1 MKWKVFVTRNI
12 PSSGLDLLRNAGM
25 QVDIYPHDQPV
36 PEGVLLEKIVDC
48 DALLCLLTDSISRR
62 IIKAGQE
69 LKIIAN
75 YAVGYNNI
83 DLLTAAQRG
92 IVVTNTPDVLTE
104 TTADL
109 AFALILACA
118 RRVTE
123 GDQMVRSGNF
133 TGWSPLMLLGAEV
146 YGQTLGIIGAGRIGT
161 AVARRAHGFGMNIL
175 YADTE
180 PNRLI
185 EKDYVAMKSDM
196 GNLIRNS
203 DFISLHVPLMD
214 TTHHLIDEKR
224 FQQMKSSAF
233 LINTSRGAVIDE
245 QALVR
250 ALHDR
255 TIAGAG
261 LGVYEREPLLAKGLV
276 SFKNV
281 VLLPHLGSATSQT
294 RAKMAELAARNII
307 ELSKGNPAPN
317 TITLKRI

>member
-250 ALHDR
+250 ALHNR

-261 LGVYEREPLLAKGLV
+261 LDVYEREPLLAEGLV

-281 VLLPHLGSATSQT
+281 ILLPHLGSATLQT